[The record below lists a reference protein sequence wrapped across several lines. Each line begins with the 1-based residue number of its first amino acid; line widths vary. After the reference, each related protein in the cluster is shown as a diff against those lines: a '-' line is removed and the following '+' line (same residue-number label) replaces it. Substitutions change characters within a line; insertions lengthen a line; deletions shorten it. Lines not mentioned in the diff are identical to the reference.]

1 MRRFFLS
8 FAVFLL
14 TSLCGLAQN
23 RTHVVQAGET
33 LYSISRSY
41 GLTVDELRA
50 ANPAVGET
58 IVTGQSL
65 SIPATGAQTAA
76 PSSPQIGKVQT
87 QCKQMYLVE
96 KKETI
101 YSITHKF
108 GITEEEFRA
117 ANPDIKKDKVKKGQY
132 VCIPYS
138 AAEREAMA
146 KQQAEEQAR
155 REAEEQRKAEEQA
168 RRARVKSTVN
178 VAVILPFNLDD
189 AKKSKEAVKMLDFYE
204 GFLLGV
210 EEQKAKGVN
219 INLYAYDEKSTFANG
234 IDSLLATP
242 MMAHQDLIVGPM
254 RREHIPTLSRY
265 AREHHIVLAV
275 PFSTHAA
282 SLAPSPALFQVN
294 TQTSD
299 LYKEVYD
306 AFLEKHAKANV
317 VFLYQA
323 DDKDAHAGYIIG
335 FKNAMRERGIA
346 YRTASMSDLTNL
358 SAVLDSIRPNVIVP
372 SASSQTAFE
381 KMAHQLEKANAL
393 SKYRIS
399 LFGYPEWQTYKE
411 ANTRLLRKY
420 DASFYATF
428 HTNLQASG
436 VQAFDRKFQSWFKR
450 EQSPTVPRY
459 GLLGCDVARYFI
471 GGIHEYGNEFAKHQ
485 QEYKAAALQNPM
497 RFRYRNGAYINTSIH
512 IIHL

>member
-1 MRRFFLS
+1 MRRFLITL
-8 FAVFLL
+8 AVCLL
-14 TSLCGLAQN
+14 AAHSVLAQN

-58 IVTGQSL
+58 IVAGQSL
-65 SIPATGAQTAA
+65 SIPSKNAQTATTA
-76 PSSPQIGKVQT
+76 TPQAGRPKP

-96 KKETI
+96 KKETV
-101 YSITHKF
+101 YSISHKF

-132 VCIPYS
+132 VCIPYN
-138 AAEREAMA
+138 AAERAAMA
-146 KQQAEEQAR
+146 RQQAEEQER
-155 REAEEQRKAEEQA
+155 REAEERRRAEEQA
-168 RRARVKSTVN
+168 RKARVKSTVN

-189 AKKSKEAVKMLDFYE
+189 TKKSKEAVKMLDFYE

-210 EEQKAKGVN
+210 EEQKEKGVN
-219 INLYAYDEKSTFANG
+219 INVYAYDERSTFANG
-234 IDSLLATP
+234 IDSLLSTP

-265 AREHHIVLAV
+265 AREHGIVLAV
-275 PFSTHAA
+275 PFSTRAA
-282 SLAPSPALFQVN
+282 ALAPSPTLFQVN

-299 LYKEVYD
+299 LYGEVYE

-323 DDKDAHAGYIIG
+323 EDKDAHAGYIIG

-346 YRTASMSDLTNL
+346 YRTASMSDLSNL
-358 SAVLDSIRPNVIVP
+358 SSVLDSIRPNVIVP
-372 SASSQTAFE
+372 SASSQAAFE
-381 KMAHQLEKANAL
+381 KMAQQLEKGNAL

-411 ANTRLLRKY
+411 VNTRLLRKY

-471 GGIHEYGNEFAKHQ
+471 GGIHEYGSEFTKHQ
-485 QEYKAAALQNPM
+485 QECKAAALQNPM